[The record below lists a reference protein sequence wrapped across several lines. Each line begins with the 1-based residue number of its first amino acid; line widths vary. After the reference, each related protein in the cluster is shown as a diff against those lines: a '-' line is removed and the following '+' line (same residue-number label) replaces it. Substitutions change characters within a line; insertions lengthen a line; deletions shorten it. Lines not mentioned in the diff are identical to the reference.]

1 MPGFDLAKPGSNRHP
16 AHSGQTRPPRTGG
29 RNELSQSASLS
40 RGIAAR
46 YAAALFDLASEAKGL
61 AALEKDIEA
70 LTEALAVSPALQGVL
85 TSPVVARAE
94 AGAALMALA
103 KKLKLSKLTTH
114 TLALMAQ
121 NRRLFAL
128 PALLAALE
136 ARLADER
143 GEVTAEVTSAAAL
156 PAPQAKK
163 LAQILANK
171 AGKVVK
177 LKTAVDESLI
187 GGMIVKLGSTMI
199 DTSIKSRLAAL
210 QNAMKEVG

>member
-1 MPGFDLAKPGSNRHP
+1 M
-16 AHSGQTRPPRTGG
+16 
-29 RNELSQSASLS
+29 SQSASLS

-46 YAAALFDLASEAKGL
+46 YAAALFDLAREAKGL

-70 LTEALAVSPALQGVL
+70 LEEALAVSPALRGVL

-94 AGAALMALA
+94 AGAAFAALA
-103 KKLKLSKLTTH
+103 KKLKLSKLTAH
-114 TLALMAQ
+114 TLGLLAQ
-121 NRRLFAL
+121 NRRLFIL
-128 PALLAALE
+128 PALLSDLQM
-136 ARLADER
+136 RLAEER
-143 GEVTAEVTSAAAL
+143 GEVTAEVTSASAL
-156 PAPQAKK
+156 PAVQAKK

-199 DTSIKSRLAAL
+199 DSSIKAKLAAL
-210 QNAMKEVG
+210 QNTMKEVG

>member
-1 MPGFDLAKPGSNRHP
+1 M
-16 AHSGQTRPPRTGG
+16 
-29 RNELSQSASLS
+29 SQSASLS

-46 YAAALFDLASEAKGL
+46 YAAALFDLAAEAKGL

-70 LTEALAVSPALQGVL
+70 LEEALAVSPALRLVL

-94 AGAALMALA
+94 AAAALAALA
-103 KKLKLSKLTTH
+103 KKLKLSKLTAH
-114 TLALMAQ
+114 TLGLMAQ

-128 PALLAALE
+128 PALLADLQT
-136 ARLADER
+136 RLADER

-171 AGKVVK
+171 AGRVVK